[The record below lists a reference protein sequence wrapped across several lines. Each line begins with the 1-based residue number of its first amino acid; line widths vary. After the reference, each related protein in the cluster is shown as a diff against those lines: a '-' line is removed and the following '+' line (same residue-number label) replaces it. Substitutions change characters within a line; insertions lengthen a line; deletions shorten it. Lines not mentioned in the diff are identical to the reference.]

1 MKKRNVRMMVTL
13 GMLVAVEIVLS
24 RFLSINTWRFKIG
37 FSFVPIV
44 LAAMLYA
51 GIRSGSGWIPDGAV
65 YLAAPVPSE
74 RAHEY
79 QWC

>member
-1 MKKRNVRMMVTL
+1 MKTAL
-13 GMLVAVEIVLS
+13 ITGGASGIVLS
-24 RFLSINTWRFKIG
+24 RFLSINTWSFKIG

-65 YLAAPVPSE
+65 
-74 RAHEY
+74 
-79 QWC
+79 

>member
-13 GMLVAVEIVLS
+13 GGLVAVEIVLS
-24 RFLSINTWRFKIG
+24 RFLSINTWSFKIG

-65 YLAAPVPSE
+65 
-74 RAHEY
+74 
-79 QWC
+79 